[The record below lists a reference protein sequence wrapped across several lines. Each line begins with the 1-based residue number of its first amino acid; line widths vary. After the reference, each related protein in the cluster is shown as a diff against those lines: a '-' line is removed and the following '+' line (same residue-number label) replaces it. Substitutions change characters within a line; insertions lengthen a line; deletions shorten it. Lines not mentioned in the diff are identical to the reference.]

1 MNETKQCN
9 NGHFYREEL
18 EKCPFCSDKEVQE
31 DSIEITKL
39 NNSSEKASLKTKLN
53 KTNNIKEILQ
63 KAIIFFSD
71 LKKKL
76 PKISI
81 DENSFFSFFKNK
93 FFYINSIAAS
103 IVTFFL
109 FWSLL
114 PLIGSYTNNGE
125 EFELKDFQGLFIE
138 EVSNELEQLGLKY
151 QIIDS
156 VFIDSLGG
164 VKVKKGTIYIQDP
177 IAGTFVKEG
186 RTLYFTVR
194 RIGSEKIRI
203 PKEVFDG
210 KGKTYMKN
218 YFGSNFKLVFIP
230 ENGSVNLVVKSLR
243 SGGRNL
249 IGGDMLIKGSLI
261 NVYLE
266 LDIDKGKEQSK
277 KKPVPQKKKPEC
289 TKHDKVDVQTLE
301 DDKTTKNDIEAAL
314 KKLGNCRQCIKKKV
328 VLKALMRELK
338 K

>member
-1 MNETKQCN
+1 MKKLLLLLLFVPFIFSCADENEKVN
-9 NGHFYREEL
+9 EL
-18 EKCPFCSDKEVQE
+18 EEGIEDLHDKIDELDKKDDNQNLYE
-31 DSIEITKL
+31 LDNLELDDLEEEEIEITRQ
-39 NNSSEKASLKTKLN
+39 APD
-53 KTNNIKEILQ
+53 I
-63 KAIIFFSD
+63 
-71 LKKKL
+71 
-76 PKISI
+76 P
-81 DENSFFSFFKNK
+81 
-93 FFYINSIAAS
+93 
-103 IVTFFL
+103 
-109 FWSLL
+109 
-114 PLIGSYTNNGE
+114 E

-156 VFIDSLGG
+156 VFTAA
-164 VKVKKGTIYIQDP
+164 VPKGAIYIQDP

>member
-18 EKCPFCSDKEVQE
+18 ERCPFCSDKEVQE
-31 DSIEITKL
+31 DSIDSTKL
-39 NNSSEKASLKTKLN
+39 NNSSDKSSLKTKLN
-53 KTNNIKEILQ
+53 KTNNIKDIFK

-76 PKISI
+76 PRISI
-81 DENSFFSFFKNK
+81 DEHSFFSFLKNK
-93 FFYINSIAAS
+93 FFYINFISAS

-114 PLIGSYTNNGE
+114 PLIGSYANNGE

-164 VKVKKGTIYIQDP
+164 VKVPKGTIFIQDP
-177 IAGTFVKEG
+177 IPGTFVKEG

-194 RIGSEKIRI
+194 RIDSEKIRI

-210 KGKTYMKN
+210 KDKTYMIN
-218 YFGSNFKLVFIP
+218 NLGPNFKLNFSP
-230 ENGSVNLVVKSLR
+230 KDGSDQLVVKHLR
-243 SGGRNL
+243 SGERSL

-266 LDIDKGKEQSK
+266 EDIDKDNRRFIDNSQS
-277 KKPVPQKKKPEC
+277 
-289 TKHDKVDVQTLE
+289 TDSTI
-301 DDKTTKNDIEAAL
+301 IE
-314 KKLGNCRQCIKKKV
+314 
-328 VLKALMRELK
+328 
-338 K
+338 

>member
-9 NGHFYREEL
+9 NGHFHREEL

-31 DSIEITKL
+31 DSIESTKL
-39 NNSSEKASLKTKLN
+39 NNRSEKASLKTKLN

-63 KAIIFFSD
+63 KVIIFFSD

-76 PKISI
+76 PKIFI
-81 DENSFFSFFKNK
+81 DENSFFSFLKNK
-93 FFYINSIAAS
+93 FFYIHSIAAS
-103 IVTFFL
+103 MVTFFL

-125 EFELKDFQGLFIE
+125 EFELNDFQGLFIE

-164 VKVKKGTIYIQDP
+164 VKVPKGTIFIQDP
-177 IAGTFVKEG
+177 IPGTFVKEG

-194 RIGSEKIRI
+194 RIVSEKIRI

-210 KGKTYMKN
+210 KDKTYMIN
-218 YFGSNFKLVFIP
+218 NFGPPNFKLNFSP
-230 ENGSVNLVVKSLR
+230 KDGSDQLVVKHLR
-243 SGGRNL
+243 SGDRSL

-266 LDIDKGKEQSK
+266 EDVDKDNRRVIDNS
-277 KKPVPQKKKPEC
+277 
-289 TKHDKVDVQTLE
+289 QTT
-301 DDKTTKNDIEAAL
+301 DSTIIE
-314 KKLGNCRQCIKKKV
+314 
-328 VLKALMRELK
+328 
-338 K
+338 